1 MAFSSGLKL
10 YAISLLTF
18 FRSAVM
24 RQSRSRI
31 LGMLLALLFTN
42 GAASESSY
50 EGKKILYIN
59 SYHIGYEGSDPITES
74 IQGVLK
80 NYPIELKIVYMD
92 TKRNSSEEFSKAAA
106 LKARAVIEE
115 FRPDV
120 VIASDDNAS
129 KYLIM
134 AYYKDAELPFIF
146 CGVNWDA
153 SVYGFPYKNVTGM
166 IEVALVS
173 EIFRHL
179 KKYAKGDRI
188 GFIAGDT
195 LSERKNLEYYIKR
208 FNIQFNRIYFATTFD
223 EWKQSYLKLQD
234 EVDMAMMTSH
244 VGIANWDDAEAR
256 AFAEQYVKI
265 PIGTEHRWSIPFA
278 LVSVAKD
285 FEEMGAWS
293 AHAALKILDGV
304 PPSRIPITAN
314 QKGHL
319 LFNAR
324 IAERLE
330 INGVP
335 ALAEIVR

>member
-1 MAFSSGLKL
+1 MRRSHVRGLW
-10 YAISLLTF
+10 
-18 FRSAVM
+18 R
-24 RQSRSRI
+24 
-31 LGMLLALLFTN
+31 LLAALFMI
-42 GAASESSY
+42 GAAFAQAAY

-59 SYHIGYEGSDPITES
+59 SYHIGYEGSDPITDS
-74 IQGVLK
+74 IKAVLK
-80 NYPIELKIVYMD
+80 NYPIELKIIYMD
-92 TKRNSSEEFSKAAA
+92 TKRNPAEEFSKVAA
-106 LKARAVIEE
+106 LKARTTIEE

-134 AYYKDAELPFIF
+134 PYYKDAELPFVF
-146 CGVNWDA
+146 CGINWDA
-153 SVYGFPYKNVTGM
+153 SIYGFPYKNVTGM

-208 FNIQFNRIYFATTFD
+208 FNIQFSQIYFAKTFD
-223 EWKQSYLKLQD
+223 EWKKGYLKLQD

-244 VGIANWDDAEAR
+244 VGILGWDDAQAR
-256 AFAEQYVKI
+256 DFAEQHVKI

-278 LVSVAKD
+278 LMGVAKD
-285 FEEMGAWS
+285 FEEMGSWS
-293 AHAALKILDGV
+293 ARAALKILDGV
-304 PPSRIPITAN
+304 PPSKIPITAN
-314 QKGHL
+314 KKGQL

-324 IAERLE
+324 MAEKLG
-330 INGVP
+330 IGSIP
-335 ALAEIVR
+335 SLAEIVR

>member
-1 MAFSSGLKL
+1 MN
-10 YAISLLTF
+10 
-18 FRSAVM
+18 RSCLSVLWM
-24 RQSRSRI
+24 L
-31 LGMLLALLFTN
+31 LGMLLTAHM
-42 GAASESSY
+42 ACAQPY
-50 EGKKILYIN
+50 EGKKVLYVN

-74 IQGVLK
+74 IKEVLTQ
-80 NYPIELKIVYMD
+80 YPLELKIIYMD
-92 TKRNSSEEFSKAAA
+92 TKRNPSEEFSKTAA
-106 LKARAVIEE
+106 LQARAAIEE

-120 VIASDDNAS
+120 VIASDDNAA

-134 AYYKDAELPFIF
+134 PYYKDADLPFVF
-146 CGVNWDA
+146 CGINWDA

-179 KKYAKGDRI
+179 KQYAKGDRI

-208 FNIQFNRIYFATTFD
+208 FNIQFSQIYLAKTFD
-223 EWKQSYLKLQD
+223 EWKQAYLKLQD

-244 VGIANWDDAEAR
+244 VGIANWDDAQAQ
-256 AFAEQYVKI
+256 AFAEQHVKI

-285 FEEMGAWS
+285 FGEMGDWS
-293 AHAALKILDGV
+293 ARAALKILDGV
-304 PPSRIPITAN
+304 PPSKIPIAAN
-314 QKGHL
+314 KKGHL

-324 IAERLE
+324 MAERLG
-330 INGVP
+330 IHSIP
-335 ALAEIVR
+335 SLAEIVR